1 MEDPKTNVV
10 VPPGISGRKPVYKT
24 ENQTLGVVADE
35 LALLCL
41 GDCEPLTWK
50 IDTWQFS
57 EEIKQFENEWV
68 DYLPRTDRVNSRK
81 ALALTNLPG
90 MTHRDNPSH
99 GQACYAAGRYVNE
112 AEFCVPTDVYKACP
126 SLHGLLDTFGPLG
139 RTFLVKCGTGGY
151 FVPHRDHPTAP
162 RDSLRIIVFLK
173 NCGTYEYDWIFGADQ
188 KIAIEEG
195 RAYYANT
202 RKTHRTVS
210 WVDNSIH
217 LIMNVPFTSENVSKV
232 LAHLKHPH

>member
-50 IDTWQFS
+50 INTWQFM

-112 AEFCVPTDVYKACP
+112 AEFCVPTDVYKACT
-126 SLHGLLDTFGPLG
+126 SLHDLLNTFTPLG
-139 RTFLVKCGTGGY
+139 RAFLVKCGTGGY

-162 RDSLRIIVFLK
+162 RDSFRIIVFLN

-210 WVDNSIH
+210 WVEDSIH
-217 LIMNVPFTSENVSKV
+217 LIINVPFTSENVSKA